1 MRGEDFKS
9 DENLLKANVEAFEK
23 HIIVSALARTRGNQV
38 LAAKQLGTT
47 PRVIAHRIRKY
58 KISPEQFCV
67 GNRDLNRGNSGREG
81 NRKPHKNR
89 RPPLHRDSGPCFQ
102 TNQG

>member
-1 MRGEDFKS
+1 LEGKDFKI
-9 DENLLKANVEAFEK
+9 DENLLKANIEAFER

-58 KISPEQFCV
+58 GIRPGQFCV
-67 GNRDLNRGNSGREG
+67 RNRD
-81 NRKPHKNR
+81 
-89 RPPLHRDSGPCFQ
+89 
-102 TNQG
+102 